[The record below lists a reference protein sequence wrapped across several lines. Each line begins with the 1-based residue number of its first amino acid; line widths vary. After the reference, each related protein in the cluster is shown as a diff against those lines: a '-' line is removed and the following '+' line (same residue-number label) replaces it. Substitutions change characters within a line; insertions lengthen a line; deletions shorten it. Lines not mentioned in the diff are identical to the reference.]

1 MRLFATRR
9 RGRGLSGVVGP
20 VLRPADAGYAAEL
33 AAFHTPPRLRPGL
46 VVGAA
51 CEADVV
57 ATIGVAA
64 ADGLPVA
71 VRGTGHGASPD
82 VAAPVLIT
90 TRRLD
95 AVKVDAR
102 TRTAR
107 VGAGATWAQVLAAAA
122 PHGLAPLSP
131 SSTALGVAGY
141 TLGGGMSPLG
151 RRFGFA
157 TDHLRRLR
165 LVTADRCVHD
175 IDADRAPE
183 LFWALRGA
191 GTHGFGVVTELEF
204 ALLPLTRLH
213 CGGLLFPGAAA
224 ADLLHTWRQ
233 WAPTLPDDAGTSI
246 ALLRPP
252 HTAAVSAALPA
263 EHRGRAVVHLRWTH
277 TGDPA
282 RADALLAPLRAVAPP
297 LVDDVRTRPV
307 AGLDA
312 VHCDPGTRTAVHE
325 GGAALRALPAEAVD
339 ALLAAAGP
347 DVPDPAGAVELRQM
361 GGALARPAPVPD
373 AVAGRAA
380 ACVLS
385 VRSPRPGPAAGPAA
399 DPTAGPIP
407 DPVAAAVSRV
417 VAAVAP
423 WSLGGPLPN
432 FGGAGAPGAGPA
444 GDTVAADALWPLRDR
459 LRLRVLRRAVDPDG
473 MFADLP

>member
-1 MRLFATRR
+1 MNLFPARR
-9 RGRGLSGVVGP
+9 RRRGLSGIAGP
-20 VLRPADAGYAAEL
+20 VLRPADPGYAAEL
-33 AAFHTPPRLRPGL
+33 APFHTPRRLRPGL

-51 CEADVV
+51 HEADVV
-57 ATIGVAA
+57 ATIDVAA

-95 AVKVDAR
+95 AVQVDPR

-107 VGAGATWAQVLAAAA
+107 VGAGATWAHVLAAAA
-122 PHGLAPLSP
+122 PHGLAPLP
-131 SSTALGVAGY
+131 ASSTTVGVAGY

-213 CGGLLFPGAAA
+213 GGGLLLPGAAA
-224 ADLLHTWRQ
+224 ADLLHAWRE
-233 WAPTLPDDAGTSI
+233 WAPTLPEEAGTSI

-252 HTAAVSAALPA
+252 HTAAVSTALPA
-263 EHRGRAVVHLRWTH
+263 AQRGRPVVHLRWTH

-282 RADALLAPLRAVAPP
+282 AAEALLAPLRAIAPP

-307 AGLDA
+307 TDLDA
-312 VHCDPGTRTAVHE
+312 VHRDPDTRTAVHE
-325 GGAALRALPAEAVD
+325 HGAALRALPAEAVD

-347 DVPDPAGAVELRQM
+347 HLPDPPGSVELRQM

-373 AVAGRAA
+373 VVAGRAA

-385 VRSPRPGPAAGPAA
+385 VRSPRTAPPADPSGDPTA
-399 DPTAGPIP
+399 DPT
-407 DPVAAAVSRV
+407 AAAVSRV

-423 WSLGGPLPN
+423 WTLGGPLPN
-432 FGGAGAPGAGPA
+432 FGGSGAPGAHPSDA
-444 GDTVAADALWPLRDR
+444 DAADALWPLRDR
-459 LRLRVLRRAVDPDG
+459 VRLHVLRRAVDPDG